1 MKLEVFKN
9 AGFEIRGGLIDGEP
23 YFVLADVCKA
33 LGLSNPTMVARTLP
47 KNALNSIE
55 VIDSMGRKQMV
66 NVITESGLYK
76 VIFQSRKEEAI
87 KFQEWVTSEVLP
99 SIRKHGAYL
108 TPQKVEDIL
117 TNPDTIIQLATQLK
131 AEKAKKEE
139 ALKLIESQKPMV
151 RFAKRV
157 GSCASTL
164 SIQDFAKVISDKT
177 RYTIGQ
183 NRLYALLR
191 GAGYIMRDNKP
202 YQRYI
207 DMGVFEV
214 KEATYTNP
222 STNEEVAYLK
232 TRVTAKGQQFLLDRI
247 DEIMMKK
254 SA

>member
-9 AGFEIRGGLIDGEP
+9 AGFEIRGGLINGEP
-23 YFVLADVCKA
+23 YFVAMDIAKA
-33 LGLSNPTMVARTLP
+33 LGYSDAEAMTRRL
-47 KNALNSIE
+47 
-55 VIDSMGRKQMV
+55 DSDEIQNLQIVGFGNRGV
-66 NVITESGLYK
+66 NVINESGLYNAILGSK
-76 VIFQSRKEEAI
+76 KPEA
-87 KFQEWVTSEVLP
+87 KQFKKWVTSEVLP

-108 TPQKVEDIL
+108 TPEKIEEVL
-117 TNPDTIIQLATQLK
+117 LNPDTIIQLANQVK
-131 AEKAKKEE
+131 AEKEAKEK

-151 RFAKRV
+151 KFAKRI

-191 GAGYIMRDNKP
+191 GSGYLMRDNKP

-214 KEATYTNP
+214 KEATYTNQT
-222 STNEEVAYLK
+222 TNEEVAYLK
-232 TRVTAKGQQFLLDRI
+232 TRVTAKGQQYLLERV
-247 DEIMMKK
+247 DEIMMKQ

>member
-1 MKLEVFKN
+1 MELEVFKN
-9 AGFEIRGGLIDGEP
+9 AGFEIRGGLIKGEP
-23 YFVLADVCKA
+23 YFVAMDIAKA
-33 LGLSNPTMVARTLP
+33 LGYVDAYSMTRRLDSD
-47 KNALNSIE
+47 E
-55 VIDSMGRKQMV
+55 VQNLQIGGFGNRGV
-66 NVITESGLYK
+66 NVINESGLYNAILGSEK
-76 VIFQSRKEEAI
+76 PEA
-87 KFQEWVTSEVLP
+87 KQFKKWVTSEVLP

-108 TPQKVEDIL
+108 TPEKIEEVL
-117 TNPDTIIQLATQLK
+117 LNPDTIIQLANQVK
-131 AEKAKKEE
+131 AEKEAKEK

-151 RFAKRV
+151 KFAKRI

-191 GAGYIMRDNKP
+191 GSGYLMRDNKP

-214 KEATYTNP
+214 KEATYTNQT
-222 STNEEVAYLK
+222 TNEEVAYLK
-232 TRVTAKGQQFLLDRI
+232 TRVTAKGQQYLLERV
-247 DEIMMKK
+247 DEIMMRQ

>member
-9 AGFEIRGGLIDGEP
+9 AGFEIRGGLINGEP

-33 LGLSNPTMVARTLP
+33 LGLEQASRVKDR
-47 KNALNSIE
+47 LNKDGVTISK
-55 VIDSMGRKQMV
+55 VIDKMGRTQQATFI
-66 NVITESGLYK
+66 NESNLYK
-76 VIFQSRKEEAI
+76 TIFQSRKQEALQ
-87 KFQEWVTSEVLP
+87 FQEWVTSEVLP

-131 AEKAKKEE
+131 AERAEKEE

-151 RFAKRV
+151 KFAKRI
-157 GSCASTL
+157 GSCAGTL

-177 RYTIGQ
+177 KYTIGQ

-191 GAGYIMRDNKP
+191 GSGYLMRDNKP

-207 DMGVFEV
+207 DMGIFEV
-214 KEATYTNP
+214 KEGTYLNP
-222 STNEEVAYLK
+222 TTNEEVTYLK
-232 TRVTAKGQQFLLDRI
+232 TRVTAKGQKYLLERV